1 MLPQVPV
8 EPSVLD
14 ATSPMFLA
22 HTLTWAHAADILF
35 RLVCALVLGALVANR
50 PWRHVLGSRAPR
62 VHTDTAQTQTIIAVA
77 GALLVVVIGDSL
89 ARAFGLVG
97 LGTFIRFRAGVQ
109 DPRDVAVLFVMIGIG
124 MACGLGL
131 IGTAAVGTLFIALVL
146 ALFDRYAP
154 LRRRSLLISVVAPDP
169 AAVRAA
175 VSATFPAARAVGVR
189 KEDGTARTSFT
200 VQVTDDEDALTILDS
215 LQRHGATDVEGVR
228 VEEP

>member
-1 MLPQVPV
+1 MPPQLPV

-14 ATSPMFLA
+14 PSSPLFLA
-22 HTLTWAHAADILF
+22 HSLTWAHTADILF
-35 RLVCALVLGALVANR
+35 RLVCAFTLGALVANR
-50 PWRHVLGSRAPR
+50 PWRRLVGSRAPGVR
-62 VHTDTAQTQTIIAVA
+62 SDTAQTQAIIAVA

-169 AAVRAA
+169 IAVREAVRAA
-175 VSATFPAARAVGVR
+175 FPAARAVGVR
-189 KEDGTARTSFT
+189 KEDGTARTSFS
-200 VQVTDDEDALTILDS
+200 VWVTDDEDALTILDS
-215 LQRHGATDVEGVR
+215 LQRHGASDVQGVR
-228 VEEP
+228 VEEK

>member
-14 ATSPMFLA
+14 PASPMFLA
-22 HTLTWAHAADILF
+22 HTLSWAHAADILA
-35 RLVCALVLGALVANR
+35 RLVCAFALGSFVANR
-50 PWRHVLGSRAPR
+50 PWRRFVASRAPR
-62 VHTDTAQTQTIIAVA
+62 VQIDTAQTQAIIAVA

-131 IGTAAVGTLFIALVL
+131 ISTAAVGTLFVALVL
-146 ALFDRYAP
+146 AIFDRYAP
-154 LRRRSLLISVVAPDP
+154 LRRRSLMISVVAPDP
-169 AAVRAA
+169 EAVRDAVKAA
-175 VSATFPAARAVGVR
+175 FPAARAVGIR
-189 KEDGTARTSFT
+189 KEDGTARTSFS
-200 VQVTDDEDALTILDS
+200 VQVTDSEDAFTIFDS
-215 LQRHGATDVEGVR
+215 LRRHGATDVQGVR